1 MGMLLILSYC
11 LGMHKKRTG
20 QNQMV
25 QMLMRHQKLRKHMAT
40 GRKRKREHMLGQ
52 KGWWPKPGMHLARA
66 DCWIEIG

>member
-1 MGMLLILSYC
+1 
-11 LGMHKKRTG
+11 
-20 QNQMV
+20 
-25 QMLMRHQKLRKHMAT
+25 MRHQKLRKHMAT